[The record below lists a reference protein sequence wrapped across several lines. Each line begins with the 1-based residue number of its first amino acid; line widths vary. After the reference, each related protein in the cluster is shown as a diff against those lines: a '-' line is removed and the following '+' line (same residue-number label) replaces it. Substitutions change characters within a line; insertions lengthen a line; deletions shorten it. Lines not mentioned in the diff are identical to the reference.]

1 MTQHR
6 TTEWTPQALE
16 LFAAYAPHREPYRP
30 RECQEWQ
37 YAQCW
42 VRDGPPSMAKAG
54 TGIRCTGCRGT
65 PLPPL
70 NRRKSP

>member
-6 TTEWTPQALE
+6 TTEWSRQALE
-16 LFAAYAPHREPYRP
+16 LFAAFAPHREPYRP
-30 RECQEWQ
+30 RECKHGTV
-37 YAQCW
+37 CW
-42 VRDGPPSMAKAG
+42 VRDGPPSMAKRG
-54 TGIRCTGCRGT
+54 RCTGCRGT

>member
-16 LFAAYAPHREPYRP
+16 LFAAFAPHREPYRP
-30 RECQEWQ
+30 L
-37 YAQCW
+37 
-42 VRDGPPSMAKAG
+42 G
-54 TGIRCTGCRGT
+54 TRCRGCHAA

>member
-6 TTEWTPQALE
+6 TTEWSRQALE
-16 LFAAYAPHREPYRP
+16 LFAVYAPHREPHRP
-30 RECQEWQ
+30 LECDDG
-37 YAQCW
+37 AVCW
-42 VRDGPPSMAKAG
+42 VRDGPPSITG
-54 TGIRCTGCRGT
+54 TSEGTRCRGCHAA